1 MTAFLQQYISPALP
15 VILWLF
21 RGVTAGLA
29 VWLLVRCCKSLFR
42 GRDRESWGFVTLSN
56 GARYE
61 LYHWENVIGRAR
73 RADIRVNFPS
83 VSRTHAILQR
93 DDGGIWRVDPIN
105 RSSGVLLNGKRTLV
119 PASLNPGDSIALGGV
134 ELFFFPSE
142 QPQHTG
148 QPKKRPSPVGSL
160 WLLTFIQLLLW
171 GQFAPGFGAENIYP
185 VSAGFFGL
193 CGLGW
198 ALYGVSRR
206 LHRRQFDLET
216 LALLLATVGFAITAA
231 WDPGALYKQL
241 AAVALLGG
249 GERTQNEMEAHGI
262 TKAVLDNL
270 CAKGVLE
277 CSKVNK
283 SIDLYSSIPLKN
295 EPITLTAEQQAAY
308 DALLPGLEDTAPHSA
323 LLYGVT
329 GSGKTLVFLK
339 LIERC
344 LALGRRALVL
354 VPEISLT
361 PQMILR
367 LKGQFGRRVAVQHS
381 ALNHTER
388 LLQWQMIQDGGA
400 DIVVGTRSAV
410 FAPLENIGL
419 VIIDE
424 EQEHTYRSES
434 APRYAAHE
442 VARQRAAENGS
453 LLLLASATPS
463 TESFYA
469 AQNGRTQLVRLTQ
482 RYGGNPLPSVQIV
495 DMRAELASGNPR
507 EISLAMEDA
516 IRRNLDAGKQTIL
529 LLNRRGY
536 QTMAQCDDCREVLK
550 CPKCSV
556 PMVYHKAGHKLLCH
570 YCGTQLDPPPK
581 TCPACGGKLL
591 YRGFGTQKAEEELA
605 QLFPEARVLRMDQD
619 STAAKDAHE
628 KLLAKFARHEY
639 DIMVG
644 TQMVAKGL
652 DFEDVTL
659 VGVLGIDSLLFAQG
673 FRAYETVFSLIT
685 QVVGR
690 SGRAKDPGFAIIQ
703 TTDPDNPVLNLAAA
717 QDYDAF
723 FEQEIAYRKLGLY
736 PPFCGLCV
744 VGFSGPKE
752 IEVARAAA
760 RFSALLGRQAAQ
772 QPDLPL
778 RVLGPTPGNIEKI
791 NENYRY
797 KLTIKCRA
805 DKRFRDLVRQTLGL
819 YEQEKLPS
827 KATVVVDMHSDGDI

>member
-1 MTAFLQQYISPALP
+1 MPKTVGVAVSNATFHFDKLYTYAVMPDQQDTVRLGSMVLVPFGRGSRARMGVVLACDAEPESAKLKFLFDVAPASACLTPELLRLVHFLKERTFCTYYEAVKAVIPYGAQYKPTVAED
-15 VILWLF
+15 
-21 RGVTAGLA
+21 GVTPVLQKQ
-29 VWLLVRCCKSLFR
+29 LVRHTENAYKLV
-42 GRDRESWGFVTLSN
+42 GTL
-56 GARYE
+56 
-61 LYHWENVIGRAR
+61 
-73 RADIRVNFPS
+73 P
-83 VSRTHAILQR
+83 
-93 DDGGIWRVDPIN
+93 
-105 RSSGVLLNGKRTLV
+105 
-119 PASLNPGDSIALGGV
+119 
-134 ELFFFPSE
+134 
-142 QPQHTG
+142 
-148 QPKKRPSPVGSL
+148 PKPRP
-160 WLLTFIQLLLW
+160 
-171 GQFAPGFGAENIYP
+171 
-185 VSAGFFGL
+185 
-193 CGLGW
+193 
-198 ALYGVSRR
+198 
-206 LHRRQFDLET
+206 
-216 LALLLATVGFAITAA
+216 TA
-231 WDPGALYKQL
+231 KQL
-241 AAVALLGG
+241 AAVALLAG
-249 GERTQNEMEAHGI
+249 GERTLSALEEKGI
-262 TKAVLDNL
+262 SRAVLDNL

-295 EPITLTAEQQAAY
+295 EPILLTEEQQAAY
-308 DALLPGLEDTAPHSA
+308 DALLPGLEDAAPHSA

-339 LIERC
+339 LIEHC
-344 LALGRRALVL
+344 LQMGRRALVL

-367 LKGQFGRRVAVQHS
+367 LKSQFGKRVAVQHS

-400 DIVVGTRSAV
+400 DIVVGTRSAI
-410 FAPLENIGL
+410 FSPLENIGL

-434 APRYAAHE
+434 APRYSAHE
-442 VARQRAAENGS
+442 VARQRAAENGA

-463 TESFYA
+463 TESYYA
-469 AQNGRTQLVRLTQ
+469 AQHGRTQLVRLTK
-482 RYGGNPLPSVQIV
+482 RYGGNPLPKVQIV

-516 IRRNLDAGKQTIL
+516 IRHNLEAGKQTIL

-536 QTMAQCDDCREVLK
+536 QTVAQCEDCREVLK
-550 CPKCSV
+550 CQKCSV
-556 PMVYHKAGHKLLCH
+556 PMVYHKSAHKLLCH
-570 YCGTQLDPPPK
+570 YCGSQLDPPPAR
-581 TCPACGGKLL
+581 CPACGGKLQ

-605 QLFPEARVLRMDQD
+605 KLFPEARILRMDQD
-619 STAAKDAHE
+619 TTAAKDAHE

-673 FRAYETVFSLIT
+673 FRAYETVFSLVT

-744 VGFSGPKE
+744 VGFAGPKE
-752 IEVARAAA
+752 SEVARASA
-760 RFSALLGRQAAQ
+760 RFAALLGRQAAK
-772 QPDLPL
+772 QPDLTL
-778 RVLGPTPGNIEKI
+778 RVLGPTPGSIEKI
-791 NENYRY
+791 NDSYRY
-797 KLTIKCRA
+797 KLTVKCRN
-805 DKRFRDLVRQTLGL
+805 DRRFRDLIRETLTL
-819 YEQEKLPS
+819 YEQEKLPG
-827 KATVVVDMHSDGDI
+827 KATVVVDLHSDGDI

>member
-1 MTAFLQQYISPALP
+1 MPKTVGVAVSNATFHFDKIYTYAVMPDQQDSVRLGSMVLVPFGRGSRARMGVVLACDAETESSKLNFLFDVAPASACLTPELLRLVHFLKERTFCTYYEAVKAVIPYGAQYKPALAAD
-15 VILWLF
+15 
-21 RGVTAGLA
+21 GVTPVLQKQLTRHTENAYR
-29 VWLLVRCCKSLFR
+29 LV
-42 GRDRESWGFVTLSN
+42 G
-56 GARYE
+56 E
-61 LYHWENVIGRAR
+61 LPR
-73 RADIRVNFPS
+73 
-83 VSRTHAILQR
+83 
-93 DDGGIWRVDPIN
+93 
-105 RSSGVLLNGKRTLV
+105 K
-119 PASLNPGDSIALGGV
+119 
-134 ELFFFPSE
+134 
-142 QPQHTG
+142 
-148 QPKKRPSPVGSL
+148 PKP
-160 WLLTFIQLLLW
+160 
-171 GQFAPGFGAENIYP
+171 
-185 VSAGFFGL
+185 
-193 CGLGW
+193 
-198 ALYGVSRR
+198 
-206 LHRRQFDLET
+206 
-216 LALLLATVGFAITAA
+216 TA
-231 WDPGALYKQL
+231 KQL

-249 GERTQNEMEAHGI
+249 GVRTLNELEDKGI
-262 TKAVLDNL
+262 SRAVLDNL

-277 CSKVNK
+277 CSRVNK

-295 EPITLTAEQQAAY
+295 EPIHLTEEQQAAY
-308 DALLPGLEDTAPHSA
+308 DALLPKLEDDAPHSA

-339 LIERC
+339 LIAHC
-344 LALGRRALVL
+344 LEQGRKALVL

-367 LKGQFGRRVAVQHS
+367 LKSQFGRRVAVQHS

-410 FAPLENIGL
+410 FSPLDHIGL
-419 VIIDE
+419 IIIDE

-434 APRYAAHE
+434 APRYSAHE
-442 VARQRAAENGS
+442 MARQRAAENGA

-469 AQNGRTQLVRLTQ
+469 AQHGRTQLVRLTQ
-482 RYGGNPLPSVQIV
+482 RYGGNPLPKVQIV

-516 IRRNLDAGKQTIL
+516 VRRNLDAKKQTIL

-536 QTMAQCDDCREVLK
+536 QTMAQCEDCREVLK
-550 CPKCSV
+550 CQKCSV
-556 PMVYHKAGHKLLCH
+556 PMVYHKSAHKVLCH
-570 YCGTQLDPPPK
+570 YCGSQMEPP
-581 TCPACGGKLL
+581 TVCPACGGKLQ

-605 QLFPEARVLRMDQD
+605 KLFPDARVLRMDQD

-628 KLLAKFARHEY
+628 KLLAKFADHEY

-673 FRAYETVFSLIT
+673 FRAYENVFSLIT

-690 SGRAKDPGFAIIQ
+690 SGRAKDPGYAIIQ

-744 VGFSGPKE
+744 IGFAGAKE
-752 IEVARAAA
+752 NEVARAAA
-760 RFSALLGRQAAQ
+760 RFSTLLGQQAKQ

-778 RVLGPTPGNIEKI
+778 RILGPTPGSIEKI
-791 NENYRY
+791 NDTYRY
-797 KLTIKCRA
+797 KLTVKCRN
-805 DKRFRDLVRQTLGL
+805 DRRFRDLVRSTLGL

-827 KATVVVDMHSDGDI
+827 KATVAVDLHSDGDI

>member
-1 MTAFLQQYISPALP
+1 MPKTVGVAVSNATFHFDKLYTYAVMPDQQDAVRLGSMVLVPFGRGSRARMGVVLACDEEPESSKLKFLFDVAPASACLTPELLRLVHFLKERTFCTYYEAVKAVIPYGAQYKPA
-15 VILWLF
+15 VAAD
-21 RGVTAGLA
+21 GVTPVLQKQLTRHTENSYKLAG
-29 VWLLVRCCKSLFR
+29 
-42 GRDRESWGFVTLSN
+42 TL
-56 GARYE
+56 
-61 LYHWENVIGRAR
+61 
-73 RADIRVNFPS
+73 
-83 VSRTHAILQR
+83 
-93 DDGGIWRVDPIN
+93 
-105 RSSGVLLNGKRTLV
+105 
-119 PASLNPGDSIALGGV
+119 PAK
-134 ELFFFPSE
+134 
-142 QPQHTG
+142 
-148 QPKKRPSPVGSL
+148 PKP
-160 WLLTFIQLLLW
+160 
-171 GQFAPGFGAENIYP
+171 
-185 VSAGFFGL
+185 
-193 CGLGW
+193 
-198 ALYGVSRR
+198 
-206 LHRRQFDLET
+206 
-216 LALLLATVGFAITAA
+216 TA
-231 WDPGALYKQL
+231 KQL

-249 GERTQNEMEAHGI
+249 GERTQTELEEKGI
-262 TKAVLDNL
+262 SRAVLDNL

-295 EPITLTAEQQAAY
+295 EPIRLTAEQQAAY
-308 DALLPGLEDTAPHSA
+308 EALLPHLEDAAPHAA

-344 LALGRRALVL
+344 LQLGKRALVL

-367 LKGQFGRRVAVQHS
+367 LKSRFGKRVAVQHS

-400 DIVVGTRSAV
+400 DIVVGTRSAI
-410 FAPLENIGL
+410 FSPLENIGL

-434 APRYAAHE
+434 APRYSAHA
-442 VARQRAAENGS
+442 VARQRAAENGA

-463 TESFYA
+463 TESYFA
-469 AQNGRTQLVRLTQ
+469 AQHGRTQLVRLTQ
-482 RYGGNPLPSVQIV
+482 RYGGNPLPHVEIV

-507 EISLAMEDA
+507 EISLALEDA

-536 QTMAQCDDCREVLK
+536 QTIAQCEDCREVLK
-550 CPKCSV
+550 CQKCSV
-556 PMVYHKAGHKLLCH
+556 PMVYHKSAHKLLCH
-570 YCGTQLDPPPK
+570 YCGSQMDPPPQK
-581 TCPACGGKLL
+581 CPTCGGKLQ

-605 QLFPEARVLRMDQD
+605 KLFPEARILRMDQD

-703 TTDPDNPVLNLAAA
+703 TTDPNNPVLNLAAA

-744 VGFSGPKE
+744 VGFAGPKE

-760 RFSALLGRQAAQ
+760 RFAALLGQQAAK

-791 NENYRY
+791 NEAYRY
-797 KLTIKCRA
+797 KLTVKCRNA
-805 DKRFRDLVRQTLGL
+805 RRFRDLMRETLGL
-819 YEQEKLPS
+819 YEQEKLPG
-827 KATVVVDMHSDGDI
+827 KATVVVDLHSDGDI

>member
-1 MTAFLQQYISPALP
+1 MPKTVGVAVSNATFHFDKLYTYAVMPAQQDAVRLGSMVLVPFGRGSRARMGVVLACDAEPESSKLKYLFDVAPASACLTPELLKLVYFLKERTFCTYYEAVKAVIPYGAQYKPA
-15 VILWLF
+15 VAAD
-21 RGVTAGLA
+21 GVTPVLQKQLTRHTENSYQLAG
-29 VWLLVRCCKSLFR
+29 
-42 GRDRESWGFVTLSN
+42 
-56 GARYE
+56 E
-61 LYHWENVIGRAR
+61 L
-73 RADIRVNFPS
+73 
-83 VSRTHAILQR
+83 
-93 DDGGIWRVDPIN
+93 
-105 RSSGVLLNGKRTLV
+105 
-119 PASLNPGDSIALGGV
+119 PAK
-134 ELFFFPSE
+134 
-142 QPQHTG
+142 
-148 QPKKRPSPVGSL
+148 PKP
-160 WLLTFIQLLLW
+160 
-171 GQFAPGFGAENIYP
+171 
-185 VSAGFFGL
+185 
-193 CGLGW
+193 
-198 ALYGVSRR
+198 
-206 LHRRQFDLET
+206 
-216 LALLLATVGFAITAA
+216 TA
-231 WDPGALYKQL
+231 KQL
-241 AAVALLGG
+241 AAVALLSGG
-249 GERTQNEMEAHGI
+249 PRTQGELEEKGI
-262 TKAVLDNL
+262 SRAVLDNL
-270 CAKGVLE
+270 CTKGVLA
-277 CSKVNK
+277 CTRVNR
-283 SIDLYSSIPLKN
+283 SIDLYASIPLKN
-295 EPITLTAEQQAAY
+295 EPIVLTEEQQAAY
-308 DALLPGLEDTAPHSA
+308 GALLPHLEDTAPHSA

-344 LALGRRALVL
+344 LQLGRKALVL

-367 LKGQFGRRVAVQHS
+367 LKSQFGRRVAVQHS

-400 DIVVGTRSAV
+400 DIVVGTRSAI
-410 FAPLENIGL
+410 FSPLENIGL

-434 APRYAAHE
+434 APRYSAHE
-442 VARQRAAENGS
+442 VARQRAAENGA

-463 TESFYA
+463 TESYFA
-469 AQNGRTQLVRLTQ
+469 AQKGRTQLVRLTK
-482 RYGGNPLPSVQIV
+482 RYGGNPLPSVQVV

-507 EISLAMEDA
+507 EISLALEDA
-516 IRRNLDAGKQTIL
+516 IRRNLEAHKQTIL

-536 QTMAQCDDCREVLK
+536 QTVAQCEDCREVLK

-556 PMVYHKAGHKLLCH
+556 PMVYHKASHKLLCH
-570 YCGTQLDPPPK
+570 YCGSQMDPPPK
-581 TCPACGGKLL
+581 NCPACGGKLQ

-605 QLFPEARVLRMDQD
+605 KLFPEARILRMDQD

-628 KLLAKFARHEY
+628 KLLARFADHEY

-723 FEQEIAYRKLGLY
+723 FEQEIAYRRLGLY

-744 VGFSGPKE
+744 IGFAGGKE

-760 RFSALLGRQAAQ
+760 RFSALLGQQAAR

-791 NENYRY
+791 NDTYRY
-797 KLTIKCRA
+797 KLTIKCRN
-805 DKRFRDLVRQTLGL
+805 DRRFRDLVRETLGL

-827 KATVVVDMHSDGDI
+827 KASVVVDLHSDGDI

>member
-1 MTAFLQQYISPALP
+1 MPKTVGVAVSNATFHFDKLYTYAVMPDQQDTVRLGSMVLVPFGRGSRARMGVVLACDAEPESAKLKFLFDVAPASACLTPELLRLVHFLKERTFCTYYEAVKAVIPYGAQYKPTVAED
-15 VILWLF
+15 
-21 RGVTAGLA
+21 GVTPVLQKQ
-29 VWLLVRCCKSLFR
+29 LVRHTENAYKLV
-42 GRDRESWGFVTLSN
+42 GTL
-56 GARYE
+56 
-61 LYHWENVIGRAR
+61 
-73 RADIRVNFPS
+73 P
-83 VSRTHAILQR
+83 
-93 DDGGIWRVDPIN
+93 
-105 RSSGVLLNGKRTLV
+105 
-119 PASLNPGDSIALGGV
+119 
-134 ELFFFPSE
+134 
-142 QPQHTG
+142 
-148 QPKKRPSPVGSL
+148 PKPRP
-160 WLLTFIQLLLW
+160 
-171 GQFAPGFGAENIYP
+171 
-185 VSAGFFGL
+185 
-193 CGLGW
+193 
-198 ALYGVSRR
+198 
-206 LHRRQFDLET
+206 
-216 LALLLATVGFAITAA
+216 TA
-231 WDPGALYKQL
+231 KQL
-241 AAVALLGG
+241 AAVALLAG
-249 GERTQNEMEAHGI
+249 GERTLSALEEKGI
-262 TKAVLDNL
+262 SRAVLDNL

-295 EPITLTAEQQAAY
+295 EPILLTEEQQAAY
-308 DALLPGLEDTAPHSA
+308 DALLPGLEDAAPHSA

-339 LIERC
+339 LIEHC
-344 LALGRRALVL
+344 LQMGRRALVL

-367 LKGQFGRRVAVQHS
+367 LKSQFGKRVAVQHS

-400 DIVVGTRSAV
+400 DIVVGTRSAI
-410 FAPLENIGL
+410 FSPLENIGL

-434 APRYAAHE
+434 APRYSAHE
-442 VARQRAAENGS
+442 VARQRAAENGA

-463 TESFYA
+463 TESYYA
-469 AQNGRTQLVRLTQ
+469 AQHGRTQLVCLTK
-482 RYGGNPLPSVQIV
+482 RYGGNPLPKVQIV

-516 IRRNLDAGKQTIL
+516 IRHNLEAGKQTIL

-536 QTMAQCDDCREVLK
+536 QTVAQCEDCREVLK
-550 CPKCSV
+550 CQKCSV
-556 PMVYHKAGHKLLCH
+556 PMVYHKSAHKLLCH
-570 YCGTQLDPPPK
+570 YCGSQLDPPPAR
-581 TCPACGGKLL
+581 CPACGGKLQ

-605 QLFPEARVLRMDQD
+605 KLFPEARILRMDQD
-619 STAAKDAHE
+619 TTAAKDAHE

-673 FRAYETVFSLIT
+673 FRAYETVFSLVT

-690 SGRAKDPGFAIIQ
+690 SGRAKDPGYAIIQ

-744 VGFSGPKE
+744 VGFAGPKE
-752 IEVARAAA
+752 SEVARASA
-760 RFSALLGRQAAQ
+760 RFTALLGRQAAK

-778 RVLGPTPGNIEKI
+778 RVLGPTPGSIEKI
-791 NENYRY
+791 NDSYRY
-797 KLTIKCRA
+797 KLTVKCRN
-805 DKRFRDLVRQTLGL
+805 DRRFRDLIRETLTL
-819 YEQEKLPS
+819 YEQEKLPG
-827 KATVVVDMHSDGDI
+827 KATVVVDLHSDGDI

>member
-1 MTAFLQQYISPALP
+1 MPKTVGVAVSNATFHFDKLYTYAVMPDQQDTVRLGSMVLVPFGRGSRARMGVVLACDAEPESAKLKFLFDVAPASACLTPELLRLVHFLKERTFCTYYEAVKAVIPYGAQYKPTVAED
-15 VILWLF
+15 
-21 RGVTAGLA
+21 GVTPVLQKQLIRHTENAYK
-29 VWLLVRCCKSLFR
+29 LV
-42 GRDRESWGFVTLSN
+42 GTL
-56 GARYE
+56 
-61 LYHWENVIGRAR
+61 
-73 RADIRVNFPS
+73 P
-83 VSRTHAILQR
+83 
-93 DDGGIWRVDPIN
+93 
-105 RSSGVLLNGKRTLV
+105 
-119 PASLNPGDSIALGGV
+119 
-134 ELFFFPSE
+134 
-142 QPQHTG
+142 
-148 QPKKRPSPVGSL
+148 PKPRP
-160 WLLTFIQLLLW
+160 
-171 GQFAPGFGAENIYP
+171 
-185 VSAGFFGL
+185 
-193 CGLGW
+193 
-198 ALYGVSRR
+198 
-206 LHRRQFDLET
+206 
-216 LALLLATVGFAITAA
+216 TA
-231 WDPGALYKQL
+231 KQL
-241 AAVALLGG
+241 AAVALLAG
-249 GERTQNEMEAHGI
+249 GERTLSALEEKGI
-262 TKAVLDNL
+262 SRAVLDNL

-295 EPITLTAEQQAAY
+295 EPILLTEEQQAAY
-308 DALLPGLEDTAPHSA
+308 DALLPGLEDAAPHSA

-339 LIERC
+339 LIEHC
-344 LALGRRALVL
+344 LQMGRRALVL

-367 LKGQFGRRVAVQHS
+367 LKSQFGKRVAVQHS

-400 DIVVGTRSAV
+400 DIVVGTRSAI
-410 FAPLENIGL
+410 FSPLENIGL

-424 EQEHTYRSES
+424 EEEHTYRSES
-434 APRYAAHE
+434 APRYSAHE
-442 VARQRAAENGS
+442 VARQRAAENGA

-463 TESFYA
+463 TESYYA
-469 AQNGRTQLVRLTQ
+469 AQHGRTQLVRLTK
-482 RYGGNPLPSVQIV
+482 RYGGNPLPKVQIV

-516 IRRNLDAGKQTIL
+516 IRHNLEAGKQTIL

-536 QTMAQCDDCREVLK
+536 QTVAQCEDCREVLK
-550 CPKCSV
+550 CQKCSV
-556 PMVYHKAGHKLLCH
+556 PMVYHKSAHKLLCH
-570 YCGTQLDPPPK
+570 YCGSQLDPPPAR
-581 TCPACGGKLL
+581 CPACGGKLQ

-605 QLFPEARVLRMDQD
+605 KLFPEARILRMDQD
-619 STAAKDAHE
+619 TTAAKGAHE

-673 FRAYETVFSLIT
+673 FRAYETVFSLVT

-744 VGFSGPKE
+744 IGFAGAKE
-752 IEVARAAA
+752 NEVARAAA
-760 RFSALLGRQAAQ
+760 RFSALLGQQAAK

-778 RVLGPTPGNIEKI
+778 RILGPTPGSIEKI
-791 NENYRY
+791 NDSYRY
-797 KLTIKCRA
+797 KLTVKCRN
-805 DKRFRDLVRQTLGL
+805 DRRFRDLIRETLTL
-819 YEQEKLPS
+819 YEQEKLPG
-827 KATVVVDMHSDGDI
+827 KATVVVDLHSDGDI

>member
-1 MTAFLQQYISPALP
+1 MPKTVGVAVSNATFHFDKLYTYAVMPDQQDAVRLGSMVLVPFGRGSRARMGVVLACDEEPESSKLKFLFDVAPASACLTPELLRLVHFLKERTFCTYYEAVKAVIPYGAQYKPTVAED
-15 VILWLF
+15 
-21 RGVTAGLA
+21 GVTPVLQKQ
-29 VWLLVRCCKSLFR
+29 LVRHTENAYKLV
-42 GRDRESWGFVTLSN
+42 GTL
-56 GARYE
+56 
-61 LYHWENVIGRAR
+61 
-73 RADIRVNFPS
+73 P
-83 VSRTHAILQR
+83 
-93 DDGGIWRVDPIN
+93 
-105 RSSGVLLNGKRTLV
+105 
-119 PASLNPGDSIALGGV
+119 
-134 ELFFFPSE
+134 
-142 QPQHTG
+142 
-148 QPKKRPSPVGSL
+148 PKPRP
-160 WLLTFIQLLLW
+160 
-171 GQFAPGFGAENIYP
+171 
-185 VSAGFFGL
+185 
-193 CGLGW
+193 
-198 ALYGVSRR
+198 
-206 LHRRQFDLET
+206 
-216 LALLLATVGFAITAA
+216 TA
-231 WDPGALYKQL
+231 KQL
-241 AAVALLGG
+241 AAVALLAG
-249 GERTQNEMEAHGI
+249 GERTLSALEEKGI
-262 TKAVLDNL
+262 SRAVLDNL

-295 EPITLTAEQQAAY
+295 EPILLTEEQQAAY
-308 DALLPGLEDTAPHSA
+308 DALLPGLEDAAPHSA

-339 LIERC
+339 LIEHC
-344 LALGRRALVL
+344 LQMGRRALVL

-367 LKGQFGRRVAVQHS
+367 LKSQFGKRVAVQHS

-400 DIVVGTRSAV
+400 DIVVGTRSAI
-410 FAPLENIGL
+410 FSPLENIGL

-434 APRYAAHE
+434 APRYSAHE
-442 VARQRAAENGS
+442 VARQRAAENGA

-463 TESFYA
+463 TESYYA
-469 AQNGRTQLVRLTQ
+469 AQHGRTQLVRLTK
-482 RYGGNPLPSVQIV
+482 RYGGNPLPKVQIV

-516 IRRNLDAGKQTIL
+516 IRHNLEAGKQTIL

-536 QTMAQCDDCREVLK
+536 QTVAQCEDCREVLK
-550 CPKCSV
+550 CQKCSV
-556 PMVYHKAGHKLLCH
+556 PMVYHKSAHKLLCH
-570 YCGTQLDPPPK
+570 YCGSQLDPPPAR
-581 TCPACGGKLL
+581 CPACGGKLQ

-605 QLFPEARVLRMDQD
+605 KLFPEARILRMDQD
-619 STAAKDAHE
+619 TTAAKDAHE

-673 FRAYETVFSLIT
+673 FRAYETVFSLVT

-744 VGFSGPKE
+744 VGFAGPKE
-752 IEVARAAA
+752 SEVARASA
-760 RFSALLGRQAAQ
+760 RFAALLGRQAAK

-778 RVLGPTPGNIEKI
+778 RVLGPTPGSIEKI
-791 NENYRY
+791 NDSYRY
-797 KLTIKCRA
+797 KLTVKCRN
-805 DKRFRDLVRQTLGL
+805 DRRFRNLIRETLTL
-819 YEQEKLPS
+819 YEQEKLPG
-827 KATVVVDMHSDGDI
+827 KATVVVDLHSDGDI